1 MQLSAFWAMRK
12 RCEYVWRYLN
22 IFQTYGGL
30 LLRIRQVY
38 ERHLLHLK
46 RDLNFEAKEKQRWV
60 TNMNYHSYMIW
71 IRERGTQVFSICQS
85 KTLTKWQEELFRA
98 AVTDSKVGT
107 GALHAAFFRM
117 LLRLSIQWSVVYQTD
132 NVNTTKTAKVAHGAA
147 VKVNG

>member
-1 MQLSAFWAMRK
+1 
-12 RCEYVWRYLN
+12 
-22 IFQTYGGL
+22 
-30 LLRIRQVY
+30 
-38 ERHLLHLK
+38 
-46 RDLNFEAKEKQRWV
+46 
-60 TNMNYHSYMIW
+60 MNYHNYMIC
-71 IRERGTQVFSICQS
+71 IRERGTQAFSICQS